1 LNHYLILFMVAV
13 LAKSVGEC
21 VSPLAGELDPDIAP
35 LVLAMRAAGFDTVS
49 SCEGHF
55 RPNDFKHARPN
66 VVFVA
71 LDRGLLHSWIR
82 EVSRTECP
90 QSVLPASFNMFP
102 VWNPERDVVHED
114 NWTLTIDVSGCAD
127 PHEAEGRR
135 NSTVAFL
142 LATLEAARRNRPL
155 ATDTFVRSRW

>member
-1 LNHYLILFMVAV
+1 MRTLATTEGN

-21 VSPLAGELDPDIAP
+21 ISPLAGELDADIAP
-35 LVLAMRAAGFDTVS
+35 LVLAMRNAGFETVS

-82 EVSRTECP
+82 EVSRTHSSDP
-90 QSVLPASFNMFP
+90 VLSVGFDMFP
-102 VWNPERDVVHED
+102 VWNPDMDVVHED
-114 NWTLTIDVSGCAD
+114 NWTLTLDVSDCAD
-127 PHEAEGRR
+127 PQEAEDRR
-135 NSTVAFL
+135 NLTVKFL
-142 LATLEAARRNRPL
+142 LATLEVARRNRPI

>member
-1 LNHYLILFMVAV
+1 MATN
-13 LAKSVGEC
+13 LAKSVSEC
-21 VSPLAGELDPDIAP
+21 ISPLAGELDERIAP
-35 LVLAMRAAGFDTVS
+35 LVLAMRDAGFETVS

-82 EVSRTECP
+82 ELSRTNG
-90 QSVLPASFNMFP
+90 SNDVLTTGFSMFP
-102 VWNPERDVVHED
+102 VWNPDRDTVHED
-114 NWTLTIDVSGCAD
+114 NWILEIDVRQCAT
-127 PHEAEGRR
+127 PEEARR
-135 NSTVAFL
+135 RTDETVL
-142 LATLEAARRNRPL
+142 HLIATLKVAIRCRPL

>member
-1 LNHYLILFMVAV
+1 MVAV
-13 LAKSVGEC
+13 LAKSVADC
-21 VSPLAGELDPDIAP
+21 VSPLAGELDAGIAP
-35 LVLAMRAAGFDTVS
+35 LVLAMRAAGFETVT

-55 RPNDFKHARPN
+55 RPGDFKHARPN

-82 EVSRTECP
+82 EASRTEAAEG
-90 QSVLPASFNMFP
+90 VLPASFEMFP
-102 VWNPERDVVHED
+102 VWSPERDVVHED
-114 NWTLTIDVSGCAD
+114 NWTLSVDVSSCAD
-127 PHEAEGRR
+127 PQDAEDRR
-135 NSTVAFL
+135 NVTVKFL

>member
-1 LNHYLILFMVAV
+1 
-13 LAKSVGEC
+13 
-21 VSPLAGELDPDIAP
+21 
-35 LVLAMRAAGFDTVS
+35 MRDAGFETVS

-82 EVSRTECP
+82 ELSRTNG
-90 QSVLPASFNMFP
+90 SNDVLTTGFSMFP
-102 VWNPERDVVHED
+102 VWNPDRDTVHED
-114 NWTLTIDVSGCAD
+114 NWILEIDVRQCAT
-127 PHEAEGRR
+127 PEEARR
-135 NSTVAFL
+135 RTDETVL
-142 LATLEAARRNRPL
+142 HLIATLKVAIRCRPL